1 MKLHRAK
8 QSTDSNLDAILRGV
22 HGRTFSAMDFLGT
35 KVKRKVHLS
44 MEYVLH
50 NFSLRL
56 LYYLF
61 VYQ

>member
-35 KVKRKVHLS
+35 KVKRKVG
-44 MEYVLH
+44 
-50 NFSLRL
+50 
-56 LYYLF
+56 
-61 VYQ
+61 